1 MSIRSSARVLQ
12 RTIPHLS
19 EAHELV
25 VCPTFL
31 RVVQILPNPNE
42 THTFM
47 GPLDKCGL
55 SRGKIFY
62 CVDFFCKPYACWW
75 PSKNRTLAFSHYSI
89 SLGSPVYYLWNRSLW
104 FCGAHEEAKPPEGI
118 ISGQYNTE
126 LFSSK
131 LAKSLFRLPSPT
143 GIDTPEVIE
152 AHISSLLYVLSSS
165 AFIPEFSSP
174 VISLLRVGHGG
185 HRSKRFGVHRSKVRS
200 LYKISRN

>member
-1 MSIRSSARVLQ
+1 
-12 RTIPHLS
+12 
-19 EAHELV
+19 
-25 VCPTFL
+25 
-31 RVVQILPNPNE
+31 
-42 THTFM
+42 M

-75 PSKNRTLAFSHYSI
+75 PSQNRTLAFSHYSI
-89 SLGSPVYYLWNRSLW
+89 SLGSPDIIFEIAHSDFVEPMRKPNRLKVSSV
-104 FCGAHEEAKPPEGI
+104 ANI
-118 ISGQYNTE
+118 NTE

-165 AFIPEFSSP
+165 AIAARIFKPRHLPVKSRPWWSSEQALRRPSKQGPFS
-174 VISLLRVGHGG
+174 L
-185 HRSKRFGVHRSKVRS
+185 
-200 LYKISRN
+200 